1 MEVNP
6 VLLEPCQDF
15 RPKKVLIF
23 KTVCCI
29 NTSCFQCGDDG
40 IGDCCSMC
48 KMERLILVEDVVRN
62 RVLGHAFARMVRVLF
77 DQRGFYDQRM
87 TIPKE
92 VSNRNILL
100 GTDLLVYLIK
110 VSREMYQGATAS
122 LLPPLIP
129 VIRQEAVIGRLRY
142 LLDTVK
148 NSPRTKA
155 YAILVSVP

>member
-15 RPKKVLIF
+15 RPKQVLVF

-29 NTSCFQCGDDG
+29 NTSCFQCCGG
-40 IGDCCSMC
+40 NNDCCSMC
-48 KMERLILVEDVVRN
+48 TMERLILIEDAVKN

-77 DQRGFYDQRM
+77 DQKGFYDQRM
-87 TIPKE
+87 TIPKD
-92 VSNRNILL
+92 VSNRLILL
-100 GTDLLVYLIK
+100 GTDLLVYLIQVCK
-110 VSREMYQGATAS
+110 EMYQGATAS
-122 LLPPLIP
+122 LLPPLVP
-129 VIRQEAVIGRLRY
+129 VSRQEAVLGRLRY

-148 NSPRTKA
+148 NSPRTKV